1 MWSCQAVWCLL
12 IEPLSTQAAVQHR
25 MVLVKQSPKGHTA
38 KGTVQVWLL
47 EPERWEPTSVF
58 NVPICE

>member
-1 MWSCQAVWCLL
+1 
-12 IEPLSTQAAVQHR
+12 
-25 MVLVKQSPKGHTA
+25 VLVKQSPKGHTA

-58 NVPICE
+58 NVPIRE